1 MNLTSKA
8 ALDQEVLLGMTM
20 SIQRDVLFDSTYVCS
35 NVRSQMDKKSFIERY
50 LPQTSY
56 CQVFKFFP

>member
-20 SIQRDVLFDSTYVCS
+20 SIQRDVFFGSTYVCS
-35 NVRSQMDKKSFIERY
+35 NVRSQMDKV
-50 LPQTSY
+50 LH
-56 CQVFKFFP
+56 